1 MWDHFLSLVMIEYN
15 VLQYLKDGYE
25 VKLEVLDNSFVSKEG
40 LVLSLTQKS
49 TLVKYKITVSKD
61 NLENSIMLSVMV
73 PGLNTVK

>member
-1 MWDHFLSLVMIEYN
+1 MDHFLSLVMIEYN

-40 LVLSLTQKS
+40 LVLSLPQKS

-73 PGLNTVK
+73 PGLNTIK